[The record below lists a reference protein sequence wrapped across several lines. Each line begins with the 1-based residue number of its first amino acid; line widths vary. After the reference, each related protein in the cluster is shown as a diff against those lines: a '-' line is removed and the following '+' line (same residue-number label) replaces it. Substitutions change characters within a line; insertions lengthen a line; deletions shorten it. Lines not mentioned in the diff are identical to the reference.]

1 MKTTFDC
8 DRTFDRLT
16 AGPLLAGSPEA
27 AEIDAHI
34 ASCEAC
40 RNLANALRPATHLV
54 HEALVDGGLPV
65 YVPPE
70 ERHVQRVMASIESL
84 PLENADSTRSR
95 ENGKNAL
102 AGSRL
107 RSPRP
112 GVMNV
117 TGFTAGVACAA
128 LLLCLVFWRSSPANF
143 PNPSAVVALNKMTLP
158 VACRSPHS
166 PVNPASAAN
175 SQQLTNSVYQCC
187 TQCHAASNEPLL
199 EPALPPAD
207 MSRLVAACTVCH
219 YQ

>member
-16 AGPLLAGSPEA
+16 AGLLLAGSPEA

-95 ENGKNAL
+95 ENGEKRTCRFEAAFSPSGSDECDGLYGRRRLCSFVAVLGLL
-102 AGSRL
+102 AFLTGEFPESVSR
-107 RSPRP
+107 RR
-112 GVMNV
+112 VEQND
-117 TGFTAGVACAA
+117 VACG
-128 LLLCLVFWRSSPANF
+128 
-143 PNPSAVVALNKMTLP
+143 LP
-158 VACRSPHS
+158 
-166 PVNPASAAN
+166 
-175 SQQLTNSVYQCC
+175 
-187 TQCHAASNEPLL
+187 
-199 EPALPPAD
+199 EPACTGKPRSRSQLPTAHQLGVSMLHAMPCC
-207 MSRLVAACTVCH
+207 V
-219 YQ
+219 Q